1 MRPVSSYFERFYT
14 SYYTNVPHQ
23 ILVGS
28 GSTNTSAVYTTLV
41 WTEFVKEFGD
51 EEHYIEC

>member
-41 WTEFVKEFGD
+41 WTESVKEFGD